1 MTTETTDP
9 PGRIHNFNL
18 PGGNQPGFLDE
29 SETWLSAHSGLVALA
44 IVLIVIAIATT
55 LTLRGQDKAKH

>member
-1 MTTETTDP
+1 MTTVETDP
-9 PGRIHNFNL
+9 PGQIHNFNL

-29 SETWLSAHSGLVALA
+29 AEAWLSHHSGLVAIA
-44 IVLIVIAIATT
+44 VILIVIAIATT